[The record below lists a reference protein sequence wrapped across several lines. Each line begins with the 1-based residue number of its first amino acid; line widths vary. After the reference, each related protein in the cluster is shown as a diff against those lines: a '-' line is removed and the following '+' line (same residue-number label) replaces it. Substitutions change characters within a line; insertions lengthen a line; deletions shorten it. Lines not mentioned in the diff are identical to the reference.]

1 MSCRPLLWLLL
12 VNHCAISCS
21 SDDVVQ
27 DMLRW
32 ARTVHGVVLNPKIE
46 VRSRADGSGRG
57 LFVAAPPRSAANA
70 TARGAPAAL
79 GPSEFI
85 VTPYPASLFLTAGAA
100 VLAAPE
106 LRAASALRA
115 AAGECLV
122 LTMFLARERL
132 RLQHARRT
140 GGRGGGGGSGSAS
153 GPWDAYLLSLPEVMP
168 QRGRFAMPAEL
179 RRALRRSPSAR
190 AWLAHDGAEQRAVE
204 RFVLGSA
211 ASRDNGGGGNGSGG
225 GGGGGGG
232 GDSAES
238 RAAAELMFGWA
249 RRWGGASASTNST
262 AVARNAFRWAQRV
275 VEARSWGVP
284 RNNGRQQQQQ
294 QQQQQEEEK
303 EEQLGGAG
311 GGCALAPILDL
322 MNHRTGHGGI
332 AVRRVVTAVVEA
344 ASAGRGGASGDS
356 DTAWAYHRASGA
368 APLDSGL
375 ELLDDYDQALSW
387 RRMCDLKLLA
397 QYGFADADRSVRR
410 AGRRACFFVRWTC
423 AASAA
428 PDRLAALRSAGL
440 PQSALLQ
447 LRVPRA
453 FGHHSRSAAAAV
465 AAATVVQREQWLRE
479 TFGER
484 ELSAIR
490 MCEGA
495 AATTAATMAAAD
507 FADAGDDAAEAAEQQ
522 WRGVWHRRL
531 GEFLR
536 AAPRGDCRG
545 ATTEGQGQEGGV
557 CDDDVAGAIFAGE
570 AMVLESAVALL
581 AAPRPPLHR

>member
-1 MSCRPLLWLLL
+1 MSCRPLLGLLL
-12 VNHCAISCS
+12 ANHCAISCS
-21 SDDVVQ
+21 SDDAVH

-32 ARTVHGVVLNPKIE
+32 ARTVHGAVLNPKID

-70 TARGAPAAL
+70 TARDDPAAL
-79 GPSEFI
+79 GPSEYI
-85 VTPYPASLFLTAGAA
+85 VTPYPASLFLTPGAA

-122 LTMFLARERL
+122 LVMFLARERL

-140 GGRGGGGGSGSAS
+140 GGGGVGGGSGLAS

-204 RFVLGSA
+204 RFVFGSA
-211 ASRDNGGGGNGSGG
+211 ASRDD
-225 GGGGGGG
+225 GGGGG

-238 RAAAELMFGWA
+238 RAATELILAWA
-249 RRWGGASASTNST
+249 RRWGGASASANST
-262 AVARNAFRWAQRV
+262 AVARSAFRWAQRV

-284 RNNGRQQQQQ
+284 RTNGRQQQQQ
-294 QQQQQEEEK
+294 QQQQQGVEETEK

-332 AVRRVVTAVVEA
+332 AVRRVVTTAVEA
-344 ASAGRGGASGDS
+344 AGVGRDGASGDS
-356 DTAWAYHRASGA
+356 DAAWAYHRASGA

-375 ELLDDYDQALSW
+375 ELLDDYDQALGW

-397 QYGFADADRSVRR
+397 QYGFADADRSVRG

-428 PDRLAALRSAGL
+428 PNRLAALRSAGL
-440 PQSALLQ
+440 PHSALLQ

-453 FGHHSRSAAAAV
+453 LGHHSRPAAATV
-465 AAATVVQREQWLRE
+465 AAATAVQREQWLRE
-479 TFGER
+479 MFGER

-495 AATTAATMAAAD
+495 AATTAATMAATMAVAA
-507 FADAGDDAAEAAEQQ
+507 FVDAGDAAAAAE
-522 WRGVWHRRL
+522 
-531 GEFLR
+531 
-536 AAPRGDCRG
+536 
-545 ATTEGQGQEGGV
+545 
-557 CDDDVAGAIFAGE
+557 
-570 AMVLESAVALL
+570 
-581 AAPRPPLHR
+581 